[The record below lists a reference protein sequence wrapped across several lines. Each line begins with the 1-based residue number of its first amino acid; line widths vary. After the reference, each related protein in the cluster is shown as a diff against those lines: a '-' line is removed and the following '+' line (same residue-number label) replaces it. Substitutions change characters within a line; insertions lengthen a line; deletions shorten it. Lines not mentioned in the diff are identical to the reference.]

1 MAIGYSNRATP
12 SPHVLD
18 GCSLHLVSQ
27 IITVGMS
34 LYLNSLALNI
44 TANLVN
50 EHPDLDTDEML
61 AVWVHESGYSLL
73 PIEWIDNRVEVQA
86 DDAQYSPPQ
95 QFLDLEAEEV
105 DVGEES
111 GSDTSETGSGER
123 IILFMIWLVLTRLY
137 RRKH

>member
-1 MAIGYSNRATP
+1 M
-12 SPHVLD
+12 
-18 GCSLHLVSQ
+18 
-27 IITVGMS
+27 
-34 LYLNSLALNI
+34 YLNSSALTI
-44 TANLVN
+44 TANLID
-50 EHPDLDTDEML
+50 EHPDLATDEML

-86 DDAQYSPPQ
+86 DDTQYSPPQ

-111 GSDTSETGSGER
+111 GSDTSETGSSEW

-137 RRKH
+137 RRRH